1 MDLTSDESIF
11 TSTLLIKTTTAALYS
26 LDKFQILRAL
36 EIFAGLAA
44 NRKNEAPICD
54 LLEARFLERVF
65 SLVVSID
72 LGLQPNN
79 NQPH

>member
-11 TSTLLIKTTTAALYS
+11 TSNLLIKTTTAALYS

-44 NRKNEAPICD
+44 NRKNEVPICD

-65 SLVVSID
+65 SLVVS
-72 LGLQPNN
+72 GV
-79 NQPH
+79 